1 MQNFYIYP
9 LVCAIVLV
17 IFGNFW
23 GSISSQLYEP
33 SVVELIPVT
42 TEPIVPKQP
51 APDEQSEK
59 SDKDQK
65 TGTENLEIS
74 EKMERKRRI
83 LERGCSMIHS
93 LYEMSQ
99 NGTSYEDLLKWHAR
113 IHDLRRVFNLML
125 SAQSVIG

>member
-9 LVCAIVLV
+9 LVCAIILV
-17 IFGNFW
+17 IFGNCW
-23 GSISSQLYEP
+23 DSISSQLYEP
-33 SVVELIPVT
+33 SVVEIIPIT

-113 IHDLRRVFNLML
+113 VHDLRRVFNLML
-125 SAQSVIG
+125 SAQSG